1 MKALPEPA
9 APRFVAEKGKGVG
22 NMKLILLGAPGAG
35 KGTQAQFLCTEYA
48 IPQISTG
55 DMLRKA
61 IADGTDLGRSAKS
74 YMDNGELVPDEVVVG
89 IVDERLKESDCQDG
103 FILDG
108 FPRTTAQAEA
118 LGAAGVSIDR
128 VVHIAV
134 GEDALVER
142 LAGRRSC
149 IGCGAMF
156 HVAFAAPAQEGIC
169 DSCGKELVQRADDN
183 PETVRER
190 LRVYS
195 DKTAPLVEF
204 YGAEGN
210 LVTVDGEGTTHA
222 ITGRITAVLGGNS

>member
-1 MKALPEPA
+1 MAVQD
-9 APRFVAEKGKGVG
+9 RGTRD
-22 NMKLILLGAPGAG
+22 MKLILLGAPGAG
-35 KGTQAQFLCTEYA
+35 KGTQAQFLCAEYS

-89 IVDERLKESDCQDG
+89 IVDERLKESDCATG

-118 LGAAGVSIDR
+118 LRAAGVSIDH

-134 GEDALVER
+134 PEEALVER
-142 LAGRRSC
+142 LGGRRSC
-149 IGCGAMF
+149 VGCGSMF
-156 HVAFAAPAQEGIC
+156 HVVFAPPEKEGIC
-169 DSCGKELVQRADDN
+169 DTCGGELFQRADDN

-204 YGAEGN
+204 YRAAGN
-210 LVTVDGEGTTHA
+210 LVTVDGEGETQA